1 MYIVIQ
7 QAYWWLVYIL
17 VLFIKVKYPFKGI
30 ALQASNKLKYY
41 HAGCVAVGMVVPT
54 LPILIA
60 AVKSAVDHSN
70 SMNNT
75 ADIFIRGLGF
85 GIASFPPLMCSL
97 TDSNMAF
104 YSIAL
109 PMNTTL
115 AIGLTLLITIFW
127 LIKVR
132 LLLHLLVLL

>member
-1 MYIVIQ
+1 MK
-7 QAYWWLVYIL
+7 
-17 VLFIKVKYPFKGI
+17 FPFKGV
-30 ALQASNKLKYY
+30 ALQVSSRLKYY
-41 HAGCVAVGMVVPT
+41 HAGCVAVGVVVPT

-85 GIASFPPLMCSL
+85 GIASFPPLLCFL
-97 TDSNMAF
+97 TDPNVAF

-109 PMNTTL
+109 PLNASL
-115 AIGLTLLITIFW
+115 AIGLTLLITNFW

-132 LLLHLLVLL
+132 LVLHFTGVIIVIQFCIPVEEKI